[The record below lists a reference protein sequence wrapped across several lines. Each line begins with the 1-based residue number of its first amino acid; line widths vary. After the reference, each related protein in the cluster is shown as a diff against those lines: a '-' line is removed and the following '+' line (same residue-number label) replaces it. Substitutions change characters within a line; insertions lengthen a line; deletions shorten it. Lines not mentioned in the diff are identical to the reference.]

1 MPYEP
6 YHLGS
11 RKHVF
16 IDWSLMDPGYGL
28 SFGGD
33 RAGELG
39 DALRGAAETAP
50 APAGRRR

>member
-16 IDWSLMDPGYGL
+16 IDWSLIDPGYGL

-33 RAGELG
+33 EPESWRCPTGCA
-39 DALRGAAETAP
+39 
-50 APAGRRR
+50 